1 MSLTSRLSSLFS
13 QDTSGGTSIE
23 THRNGYAEPDV
34 DFDGP
39 RQNKRP
45 RTMEKLAEEEVDF
58 ELKRPPY
65 IHVGAHPNPRSVFA
79 HMISLCLLEGLAVP
93 VATFLCTP

>member
-1 MSLTSRLSSLFS
+1 MSLTSRLFGLFS

-23 THRNGYAEPDV
+23 THRNGYAGPDLG
-34 DFDGP
+34 FDGP

-45 RTMEKLAEEEVDF
+45 RTMEKLAEGEVDL

-65 IHVGAHPNPRSVFA
+65 IHVGTTCPARTGGK
-79 HMISLCLLEGLAVP
+79 ILLTRL
-93 VATFLCTP
+93 

>member
-1 MSLTSRLSSLFS
+1 MSLTSRLFGLFS
-13 QDTSGGTSIE
+13 QDTSGGTSLE
-23 THRNGYAEPDV
+23 THRNGYAEPDL

-65 IHVGAHPNPRSVFA
+65 VHVGATMPRPNRLSVVA
-79 HMISLCLLEGLAVP
+79 HTITVHACWRGWWHHW
-93 VATFLCTP
+93 